1 MKRIIFLTLLASALF
16 LTNACNRHYAETEPV
31 FLDAPKPTRP
41 SEAHV
46 WIDGDWAW
54 NKDMYA
60 YVRKDGY
67 WVVPNKGRTY
77 VAGHWSKSRA
87 GHYWVPGQWRKTSK

>member
-1 MKRIIFLTLLASALF
+1 MKKIIVLTLLASALF
-16 LTNACNRHYAETEPV
+16 FTNACTRHYAETEPV
-31 FLDAPKPTRP
+31 FLEAQRPTRP
-41 SEAHV
+41 SEVHV

-54 NKDMYA
+54 NRGMNA

-67 WVVPNKGRTY
+67 WAVPNKGRTY

-87 GHYWVPGQWRKTSK
+87 GHYWVPGQWRKTAR